1 MKYGTLGASQLRVSV
16 MAFGAWQ
23 IGDPAYWG
31 ANAESDA
38 QAAVDAA
45 IDAGINLFDTAE
57 MYGAG
62 ESERVLGRVLGERRR
77 DVLVAS
83 KVWPDKCAPKD
94 LRRAC
99 EGSLSRLNTDYL
111 DLYQIHWAPRD
122 LRFEDVYGEMARLK
136 EEGKIREIGV
146 SNFGATDLE
155 AWRRAGSCVSNQ
167 LGYNLIF
174 RAIEYEIVPAC
185 VRAGAGVLA
194 YMPLMQ
200 GLLAGRWQ
208 SADIVPALRRRT
220 RHFSGTREGT
230 RHGEAG
236 CEELTFSTL
245 REIRRIADELGEPMA
260 NVALAWTMA
269 QPGMTSV
276 IVGARNPAQ
285 VRRNVAATGLALS
298 SDVLAELDR
307 ITAPLK
313 EALGRNADMW
323 DNAENSRVR

>member
-1 MKYGTLGASQLRVSV
+1 MKYRILGNSGLRVSV

-31 ANAESDA
+31 ADAESDA

-62 ESERVLGRVLGERRR
+62 ESERVLGRVLGNRRR
-77 DVLVAS
+77 NVLVAS
-83 KVWPDKCAPKD
+83 KVWPDKCAPAA

-99 EGSLSRLNTDYL
+99 EGSLSRLNTDCI

-122 LRFEDVYGEMARLK
+122 VPFEDVYGEMARLK
-136 EEGKIREIGV
+136 DEGKIREIGV
-146 SNFGATDLE
+146 SNFGVNDLE
-155 AWRRAGSCVSNQ
+155 AWRRAGNCVSNQ
-167 LGYNLIF
+167 LGYNLLF

-185 VRAGAGVLA
+185 REAGIGVLA

-208 SADIVPALRRRT
+208 TPEDVPMFRRRT
-220 RHFSGTREGT
+220 RHFAGTREGT

-236 CEELTFSTL
+236 CEELTFSIS
-245 REIRRIADELGEPMA
+245 REIQRIADQLGAPMA

-269 QPGMTSV
+269 QPGVTSV
-276 IVGARNPAQ
+276 MVGARNAAQ
-285 VRRNVAATGLALS
+285 LTRNVAAVGFDLS
-298 SDVLAELDR
+298 TDLSERLDR
-307 ITAPLK
+307 ATQPLK
-313 EALGRNADMW
+313 EYFGRNADMW
-323 DNAENSRVR
+323 DSEANSRVR